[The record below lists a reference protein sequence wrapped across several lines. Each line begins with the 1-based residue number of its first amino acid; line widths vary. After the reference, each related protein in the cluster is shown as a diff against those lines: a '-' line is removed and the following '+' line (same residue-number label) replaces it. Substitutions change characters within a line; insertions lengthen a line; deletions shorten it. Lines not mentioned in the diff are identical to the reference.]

1 MGLSSDE
8 GFYHQKKGSIL
19 GRRFY
24 PQMKDSILV
33 GLSPILSL
41 WGVVTMRWQS
51 YENLRINCSIFTI
64 FFASKTS
71 ASVEVTPYL
80 YTCTWLSRRS
90 PGQALTGLQPTLA
103 CLSTTNEYA
112 IIHAATLKRGLHTSF
127 QYRVLVVETTSWRYE
142 NWTNANLTSGA
153 FKSR

>member
-1 MGLSSDE
+1 MVPISEKMAPFAEEGTIRRMEGSISRRRVLSSEEGSILRRRVLSSEE
-8 GFYHQKKGSIL
+8 GFHPRKKGSIL

-41 WGVVTMRWQS
+41 WGVVAMRWQS

-71 ASVEVTPYL
+71 AWVEVTPYL
-80 YTCTWLSRRS
+80 YT
-90 PGQALTGLQPTLA
+90 
-103 CLSTTNEYA
+103 
-112 IIHAATLKRGLHTSF
+112 
-127 QYRVLVVETTSWRYE
+127 
-142 NWTNANLTSGA
+142 
-153 FKSR
+153 